1 MATETVLV
9 PDLGG
14 AESVDVIEVC
24 VAVGDV
30 LELEQSIVV
39 LETDKASMEIPSP
52 YAGKVVAM
60 HVNEGDSLTEGAA
73 LLELEVE
80 DAQASAEPPAET
92 ETEVKVEAKS
102 ESTVDG
108 TPVAVEA
115 NSETTETTLTTP
127 DVGGDEAVEVIEIC
141 VSIGDVLSE
150 GDSIVVLESDKA
162 SMEIPAAS
170 AGEVVSISVVEG
182 DKVVTGDALVV
193 VKGDAPVA
201 ASAAKASPAPAPATP
216 AEIVRTPSVPAP
228 ETVQSSPAQQP
239 AASGSSVSSA
249 EAYAGPAVRK
259 LARQLGVDLGR
270 VKATGPKDRLTRED
284 VRTYVQNVVAQ
295 VESGKLQSGSGIPTI
310 PAVDFAKFGE
320 IETVKLS
327 KIGKLTV
334 QSMSRSWLNVPHV
347 TQFDEADIT
356 ELESFRKSMKAEAEK
371 RGVRLTPLPFLI
383 KAAAAALRQEPS
395 FNVSLHNDGEHIVHK
410 KYVNIGIAVDTP
422 NGLLVPVIKDADKKG
437 LWQLAAETAELAE
450 KARTGKLLPGDM
462 QGGCFTIS
470 SLGAI
475 GGNGFTPIVNAPE
488 VAIMGVSK
496 AQIKPIWNGS
506 EFLPRQ
512 MLPLTV
518 SYDHRA
524 INGADCGRFFTCLVA
539 LLSDIRR
546 FAL

>member
-1 MATETVLV
+1 VATETVLV

-52 YAGKVVAM
+52 FAGKVVAM
-60 HVNEGDSLTEGAA
+60 HVNEGDSLSEGAA
-73 LLELEVE
+73 LLDLEIE
-80 DAQASAEPPAET
+80 GAQASSEADAELKTDVEVKPETNPEPIVETTPAVVGNNSLSAET
-92 ETEVKVEAKS
+92 V
-102 ESTVDG
+102 
-108 TPVAVEA
+108 
-115 NSETTETTLTTP
+115 LTTP
-127 DVGGDEAVEVIEIC
+127 DVGGDDAVEVIEIC

-162 SMEIPAAS
+162 SMEIPAKS

-182 DKVVTGDALVV
+182 DKVVTGDALIVI
-193 VKGDAPVA
+193 KGDAPVA
-201 ASAAKASPAPAPATP
+201 AIAEAPPAVTQVPIAQSSPTQTP
-216 AEIVRTPSVPAP
+216 
-228 ETVQSSPAQQP
+228 TVQSVPQTQQKP
-239 AASGSSVSSA
+239 TDSDSSISSA

-270 VKATGPKDRLTRED
+270 VKSTGPKNRLTRED
-284 VRTYVQNVVAQ
+284 IRTYVQNVVAQ
-295 VESGKLQSGSGIPTI
+295 VEGGQLQSGSGIPPI

-334 QSMSRSWLNVPHV
+334 KSMSRSWLNVPHV

-356 ELESFRKSMKAEAEK
+356 ELESFRKSMKAESEK

-383 KAAAAALRQEPS
+383 KAAAAALLQEPS

-422 NGLLVPVIKDADKKG
+422 NGLLVPVIKNADKKG
-437 LWQLAAETAELAE
+437 LLELAAETLELAE
-450 KARTGKLLPGDM
+450 KARKGKLLPGDM